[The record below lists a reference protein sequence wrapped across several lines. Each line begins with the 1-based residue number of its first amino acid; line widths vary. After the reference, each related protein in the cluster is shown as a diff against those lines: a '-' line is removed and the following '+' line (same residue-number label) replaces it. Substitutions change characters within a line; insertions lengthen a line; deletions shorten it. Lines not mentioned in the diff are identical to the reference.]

1 MASSGAPKLSPRH
14 RKAVELLVMGHSIR
28 AVARELN
35 VGDSTVRRWL
45 AKREVQE
52 ALTQAQEEVW
62 RHTIR
67 RLRSLGTRAID
78 TLNEILGDRTAPPSS
93 RVSGAKCVLEAIF
106 KAAEMEK
113 VRELEERIE
122 RLESKLRGVS
132 ESEVVQLG
140 KTS

>member
-1 MASSGAPKLSPRH
+1 MSNGAPKLSPRH

-28 AVARELN
+28 AVARELK
-35 VGDSTVRRWL
+35 VGDSTVRRWI
-45 AKREVQE
+45 ARPEVKE

-62 RHTIR
+62 GHTVR

-78 TLNEILGDRTAPPSS
+78 TLNEILGDSTAPPSS

-106 KAAEMEK
+106 RIAEMEK

-122 RLESKLRGVS
+122 AIEKSLREAGNEKMV
-132 ESEVVQLG
+132 
-140 KTS
+140 